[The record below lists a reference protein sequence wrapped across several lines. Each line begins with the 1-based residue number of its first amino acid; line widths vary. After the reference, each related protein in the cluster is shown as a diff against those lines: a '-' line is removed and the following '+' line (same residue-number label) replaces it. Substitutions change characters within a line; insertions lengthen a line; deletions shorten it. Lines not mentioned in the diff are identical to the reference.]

1 MWGGRHVLPSK
12 NFNANNSLLGVRN
25 LKRHTELRKP
35 WNDAFKP
42 SSLPDY
48 EEMLLIRA
56 EQFVDKLKELA
67 RPGKTGGTNI
77 DLASWI
83 SRFSFVFL

>member
-1 MWGGRHVLPSK
+1 VWGGRHVLPLK

-67 RPGKTGGTNI
+67 RRGKTETNM